1 MEAMCMQETK
11 RQFTESDVRLYN
23 RSTIEIDG
31 VDEVL
36 GFDENVISLCVCGK
50 RAVIEGEAL
59 KITLLSVQ
67 EGRISANGKINGI
80 FYEDEAKPKRTLMGR
95 LFGSRE

>member
-1 MEAMCMQETK
+1 MQETK

-36 GFDENVISLCVCGK
+36 GFDENSITLCVCGK
-50 RAVIEGEAL
+50 RAVIEGEEL
-59 KITLLSVQ
+59 KIKLLSV
-67 EGRISANGKINGI
+67 EEGKVSADGRINAIY
-80 FYEDEAKPKRTLMGR
+80 YEDEVKPRRTLAGR
-95 LFGSRE
+95 LFGRCE